1 MRASK
6 AEEVKSETSTRRV
19 GRPWRGSNAQRRV
32 GVGWGKHF
40 YLENTKARLT
50 DMNTKKKSTTSV
62 SSES

>member
-32 GVGWGKHF
+32 GVGWGGVNISIWKTQKH
-40 YLENTKARLT
+40 
-50 DMNTKKKSTTSV
+50 V
-62 SSES
+62 